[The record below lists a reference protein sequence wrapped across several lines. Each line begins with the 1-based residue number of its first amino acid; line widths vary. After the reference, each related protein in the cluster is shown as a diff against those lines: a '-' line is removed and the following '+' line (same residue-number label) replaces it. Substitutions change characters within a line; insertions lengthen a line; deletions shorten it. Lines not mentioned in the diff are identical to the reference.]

1 MLLEIP
7 ALLSADETVQ
17 VRNALLQAS
26 WGDGKVTAGYESA
39 RVKNNL
45 QLPQDNPTGVEVG
58 NLIVQ
63 RLTQNAL
70 FMSAALPR
78 RILPPLFNRYEG
90 GQAFGFHID
99 NAVRKFPSQP
109 ERLRTDLSM
118 TLFLTD
124 PDTYDGGE
132 LVVKDTYGNKSVKLP
147 AGSAVL
153 YPGTSLHMV
162 TPVTRGMR
170 LASFFWIQSLVRED
184 SQRAMLFD
192 MDVAIQRLV
201 QTHPDHPSIV
211 ELTGVYHNLIRRWA
225 DV

>member
-7 ALLSADETVQ
+7 ALLSAEEVAG
-17 VRNALLQAS
+17 VHNALMQAK

-39 RVKNNL
+39 RVKDNL
-45 QLPQDNPTGVEVG
+45 QLPEDDPTGVEVG

-90 GQAFGFHID
+90 GQAFGYHID
-99 NAVRKFPSQP
+99 NAVRKIPGQP
-109 ERLRTDLSM
+109 ERIRTDLSM
-118 TLFLTD
+118 TVFLSE
-124 PDTYDGGE
+124 PETYGGGE
-132 LVVKDTYGNKSVKLP
+132 LVIRDTYGEHAVKLK
-147 AGSAVL
+147 AGHAIL
-153 YPGTSLHMV
+153 YPGTSLHKVM
-162 TPVTRGMR
+162 PVTRGRR
-170 LASFFWIQSLVRED
+170 LGAFFWIQSLVRED
-184 SQRAMLFD
+184 SQRALLFD

-201 QTHPDHPSIV
+201 KSHPDHPSIV
-211 ELTGVYHNLIRRWA
+211 ELTGVYHNLVRRWA